1 MNSTTPK
8 QHSASADLASAER
21 VLPRRHYGRWF
32 SAALIVAVAAI
43 VVRQFANA
51 EIDWG
56 IIPDYVFS
64 GIILEGLWGTI
75 ALTILAMVVGI
86 TVGVVVAIMGLS
98 DNIVLRASANF
109 YLWFFR
115 GIPALVQLLI
125 WFNIALV
132 IKDVNFPPFYE
143 GSTNDLVTPLVAAV
157 LGLGLSEGASMGE
170 IVRSG
175 ILSVDK
181 GQAEAAR
188 ALGFT
193 QGKTMRRVIL
203 PQAMRV
209 IVPPTGNEII
219 NMTKYTSLAFA
230 VSYSELLSN
239 ATNEYSR
246 NFKVIELLFTIT
258 IWYLVLTTILMFIQA
273 RVEERLGR
281 SKGQQAKAKRRI
293 RRFRPEVKV

>member
-1 MNSTTPK
+1 MTTSAHQ
-8 QHSASADLASAER
+8 QHPASADLASAER

-51 EIDWG
+51 DIDWG

-64 GIILEGLWGTI
+64 GIILDGLWGTI
-75 ALTILAMVVGI
+75 WLTILAMVVGI

-98 DNIVLRASANF
+98 DNVVLRVSANF

-239 ATNEYSR
+239 ATGVYSS
-246 NFKVIELLFTIT
+246 NFKVVELLFTIT
-258 IWYLVLTTILMFIQA
+258 IWYLVLTSILMFVQA

-293 RRFRPEVKV
+293 RRFRPEVKA

>member
-1 MNSTTPK
+1 MKSTT
-8 QHSASADLASAER
+8 QQGNTRSADSSAER
-21 VLPRRHYGRWF
+21 VLPRRHYGRWV

-51 EIDWG
+51 EIDWA

-64 GIILEGLWGTI
+64 EVILDGLWGTI
-75 ALTILAMVVGI
+75 WLTVLAMVVGV

-193 QGKTMRRVIL
+193 QSKTMRRVIL

-239 ATNEYSR
+239 ATGVYSS
-246 NFKVIELLFTIT
+246 NFKVVELLFTIT
-258 IWYLVLTTILMFIQA
+258 IWYLVLTSILMFIQA

-293 RRFRPEVKV
+293 RRFRPEVKA

>member
-1 MNSTTPK
+1 MNATTH
-8 QHSASADLASAER
+8 QQRSASADNSSAER

-32 SAALIVAVAAI
+32 SAALIVAVAAL

-51 EIDWG
+51 EIDWA

-64 GIILEGLWGTI
+64 SVILEGLRGTI
-75 ALTILAMVVGI
+75 LLTILAMVVGVA
-86 TVGVVVAIMGLS
+86 VGVVVAIMGLS
-98 DNIVLRASANF
+98 DNVVLRASANF

-193 QGKTMRRVIL
+193 QSKTMRRVIL

-239 ATNEYSR
+239 ATGVYSS
-246 NFKVIELLFTIT
+246 NFKVVELLFTIT
-258 IWYLVLTTILMFIQA
+258 IWYLVLTSILMFIQA
-273 RVEERLGR
+273 RVEERLSR

-293 RRFRPEVKV
+293 RRFRPEVKA